1 MLISLPLLAPNDNF
15 APEFVT
21 HGLELL
27 SGVYP
32 VGPGQMWHGGCHLR
46 CPASKTH
53 DVRAIADG
61 VVVGFRVPTE
71 EPTDAAKAAEHPLH
85 YGGGW
90 TDDGFVLLKHEKESG
105 EGVPVVFY
113 SLYMHLGRLNT
124 DLLIG
129 KGKDGKSQAGKVTK
143 NGTIRV
149 SRKEK
154 LGELGRI
161 YGQADTMHFEIF
173 ADDACCTKFFKQT
186 ATGDGAMKPWGDVYF
201 VIPEQTP
208 YTLDQPQPGK
218 PVAVPHKTTQQLLVS
233 LGYDKGARVL
243 KTYRATGEQIDEL
256 SESGAEYQLYKRAKQ
271 WFPRNTSAGYELLR
285 FGRTIGPDALPAE
298 AANWQL
304 VPLGR
309 GLHGW
314 LNLNTTAIRKLSD
327 ADFPDW
333 LWRPVKEDDN
343 LFNVTDSKCDTAQLI
358 SILDVD
364 GDGLLAPLELNFA
377 MSDAAIRER
386 ARSLVCRFPSEW
398 DYADESAIAK
408 QLGWVKAY
416 FQNPAQR
423 EKELAEKQ
431 KAWVT
436 RVTAS
441 TRPRLTGLEN
451 ELAETKAGKARHE
464 AQLPELKKQH
474 AEADKAYK
482 AAAAETKKQ
491 LAALK
496 ALKKSKKVT
505 AEARTQAKEK
515 AEAATEAAEQAKDA
529 LDESASSLRTATSAI
544 AKIDKEIAL
553 LEKQVKAAR
562 TTLEREN
569 NSLAEADKA
578 IAQATEK
585 LKLPAKDPE
594 KAWERFTK
602 HVLALKWW
610 DSLAGTCGLASSTV
624 WHFHPLAFIEHF
636 RKCHWLSKEELQLA
650 YKDTASEKLEE
661 YRNALNVVMYKY
673 GIASPV
679 RLAHFLGQ
687 GAQESGAIDPRKN
700 PPTICGLTSMVEK
713 SNAPYRSESAAFE
726 ADGYYC
732 DPQDIYYTHIQN
744 YSVSNGNIEQEK
756 LLDNNGDPVIISG
769 TTDQKYRL
777 ALTIDRERSHC
788 GDGMKF
794 RGRGMKQ
801 LTGRY
806 NYAMYWLYR
815 GWLDKQD
822 FNNPWWQTDQ
832 QKLRPPIIDH
842 PETVST
848 DPYNCIDAAG
858 WFWIGGK
865 SKSINVPAD
874 SAPTV
879 TPASITEVTRAING
893 AATEGAPS
901 YLERRRT
908 ATFYIDCLVNDS
920 I

>member
-15 APEFVT
+15 ASEFVT

-61 VVVGFRVPTE
+61 VVVGFRVPTPQ
-71 EPTDAAKAAEHPLH
+71 PTDAAKAAEHPLH

-105 EGVPVVFY
+105 EGVPVAFY

-143 NGTIRV
+143 NGEIGV

-173 ADDACCTKFFKQT
+173 ADGASCAKFFKQT
-186 ATGDGAMKPWGDVYF
+186 ATGDGAMNPWGDVYF

-208 YTLDQPQPGK
+208 YTLDLPKPGK

-298 AANWQL
+298 APNWQL

-314 LNLNTTAIRKLSD
+314 IDLNTTTIRKLSD

-333 LWRPVKEDDN
+333 LWRPVKEDDK
-343 LFNVTDSKCDTAQLI
+343 LFNVTDSKCDAAQLI
-358 SILDVD
+358 SIFDVD

-431 KAWVT
+431 KAWIT

-441 TRPRLTGLEN
+441 TRHRLVGLEN

-474 AEADKAYK
+474 DEADKACK
-482 AAAAETKKQ
+482 AAAAEAKKQ
-491 LAALK
+491 QAALK
-496 ALKKSKKVT
+496 ALKKNKKVT
-505 AEARTQAKEK
+505 ADARTQAKEK
-515 AEAATEAAEQAKDA
+515 AEAASEAAEQAKDA
-529 LDESASSLRTATSAI
+529 LDESVSSLKTATGAI
-544 AKIDKEIAL
+544 AKVDKEIAL
-553 LEKQVKAAR
+553 LEQQVKAAR
-562 TTLEREN
+562 TTLERET
-569 NSLAEADKA
+569 NSLGEADKA

-585 LKLPAKDPE
+585 LKLPAKNPE
-594 KAWERFTK
+594 KAWERFTQ

-636 RKCHWLSKEELQLA
+636 RKCHWLSKEELATVYPDSVYPAKAL
-650 YKDTASEKLEE
+650 KEIEKTPDSVRET
-661 YRNALNVVMYKY
+661 YRNELNSVLYKY
-673 GIASPV
+673 GINSPA
-679 RLAHFLGQ
+679 RQSHFLGQ
-687 GAQESGAIDPRKN
+687 GAVESLCLALTLEGAANFAKN
-700 PPTICGLTSMVEK
+700 PKHASFQ
-713 SNAPYRSESAAFE
+713 SE
-726 ADGYYC
+726 ADGFYVPSDSTNYFSYLENRLG
-732 DPQDIYYTHIQN
+732 DI
-744 YSVSNGNIEQEK
+744 E
-756 LLDNNGDPVIISG
+756 
-769 TTDQKYRL
+769 
-777 ALTIDRERSHC
+777 A
-788 GDGMKF
+788 GDGSKF

-801 LTGRY
+801 LTGRE
-806 NYAMYWLYR
+806 NYGKYWVYR
-815 GWLDKQD
+815 GWLDETTFKKK
-822 FNNPWWQTDQ
+822 WWSPSKPSDA
-832 QKLRPPIIDH
+832 PNIP
-842 PETVST
+842 
-848 DPYNCIDAAG
+848 DPQRLSVDSYNAIDAGGWYWEAG
-858 WFWIGGK
+858 AYSAGYMT
-865 SKSINVPAD
+865 INRF
-874 SAPTV
+874 V
-879 TPASITEVTRAING
+879 TSEIISEEMVRKVTRAING
-893 AATEGAPS
+893 G
-901 YLERRRT
+901 YNG
-908 ATFYIDCLVNDS
+908 IDDRFTHTSRIAKVLMDL
-920 I
+920 

>member
-15 APEFVT
+15 TPEFVT
-21 HGLELL
+21 QGLELL

-71 EPTDAAKAAEHPLH
+71 KPADAAKAAEHPLN

-113 SLYMHLGRLNT
+113 SLYMHLSRLNT
-124 DLLIG
+124 DLLVG
-129 KGKDGKSQAGKVTK
+129 KGKDGKDQAGKVIK
-143 NGTIRV
+143 NGTIHV

-154 LGELGRI
+154 IGELGRI

-186 ATGDGAMKPWGDVYF
+186 PTGDGAMKPWGDVYF

-208 YTLDQPQPGK
+208 YTLDLPKPGK
-218 PVAVPHKTTQQLLVS
+218 PVVVPHKTTQQLLVS

-256 SESGAEYQLYKRAKQ
+256 IESGAEYQLYKRAKQ
-271 WFPRNTSAGYELLR
+271 WFPRNISAGYELLR

-333 LWRPVKEDDN
+333 LWRPVKEDDK
-343 LFNVTDSKCDTAQLI
+343 LFNVTDSKCDAAQLI
-358 SILDVD
+358 NIFDVD

-386 ARSLVCRFPSEW
+386 ARSLVCRYPSEW

-482 AAAAETKKQ
+482 AAAAEAKKQ
-491 LAALK
+491 QAALK
-496 ALKKSKKVT
+496 ALKKNKKVT
-505 AEARTQAKEK
+505 ADARTQAKEE
-515 AEAATEAAEQAKDA
+515 AEAATEAAEQARDA
-529 LDESASSLRTATSAI
+529 LDESASSLKTATGAI

-553 LEKQVKAAR
+553 LEQQVKAAK
-562 TTLEREN
+562 TTLERET

-594 KAWERFTK
+594 KAWERFTQ

-610 DSLAGTCGLASSTV
+610 DGLASTSGLANSTV

-636 RKCHWLSKEELQLA
+636 RKCHWLSKEELATVYPDSVYPTKAL
-650 YKDTASEKLEE
+650 KEIEKTPDSVRET
-661 YRNALNVVMYKY
+661 YRNELNSALYKY
-673 GIASPV
+673 GINSPA
-679 RLAHFLGQ
+679 RQSHFLGQ
-687 GAQESGAIDPRKN
+687 GAVESLCLASMLEGAANFAKN
-700 PPTICGLTSMVEK
+700 PK
-713 SNAPYRSESAAFE
+713 HESFQSE
-726 ADGYYC
+726 ADGFYAPS
-732 DPQDIYYTHIQN
+732 DSTN
-744 YSVSNGNIEQEK
+744 YLFYLENRLGNIE
-756 LLDNNGDPVIISG
+756 S
-769 TTDQKYRL
+769 
-777 ALTIDRERSHC
+777 
-788 GDGMKF
+788 GDGPKF

-801 LTGRY
+801 LTGRE
-806 NYAMYWLYR
+806 NYGKYWVYR
-815 GWLDKQD
+815 SWLDPDSFKGRWWNPSKPADAPNIPDPQRLSVEP
-822 FNNPWWQTDQ
+822 FNA
-832 QKLRPPIIDH
+832 
-842 PETVST
+842 
-848 DPYNCIDAAG
+848 IDAGGWYWEAG
-858 WFWIGGK
+858 
-865 SKSINVPAD
+865 STSNRSLSINKAISSTVINRD
-874 SAPTV
+874 SVFAV
-879 TPASITEVTRAING
+879 SKAING
-893 AATEGAPS
+893 INPQTKEPNGLADRLRHTERIS
-901 YLERRRT
+901 KIVMDT
-908 ATFYIDCLVNDS
+908 I
-920 I
+920 